1 MYDDYEMDFGRK
13 KRVGRPRGR
22 GMRKSVRGKSVIIR
36 GRKRKV
42 YRGKTGA
49 LYYRSRSG
57 KVYLSAR
64 RMRMKRGLRGR
75 KSARRVRRGRSGRR
89 LKMTKSAI
97 AGRRAYRR
105 RKARMSF
112 FGSY

>member
-1 MYDDYEMDFGRK
+1 MYDYDMDFGRK
-13 KRVGRPRGR
+13 RRPRRR
-22 GMRKSVRGKSVIIR
+22 GMRKAVRGKTVIVR

-42 YRGKTGA
+42 YRGKSGA

-64 RMRMKRGLRGR
+64 RMRMRRGR
-75 KSARRVRRGRSGRR
+75 RGRRVRRGRGRGGRR

-97 AGRRAYRR
+97 AARRAYRR

>member
-1 MYDDYEMDFGRK
+1 MYDYDMDFGRK
-13 KRVGRPRGR
+13 RRVGRPRG
-22 GMRKSVRGKSVIIR
+22 MRKGIRGKSVIIK

-42 YRGKTGA
+42 YRGKNGA

-64 RMRMKRGLRGR
+64 RMRKTRVRRGR
-75 KSARRVRRGRSGRR
+75 KSVRRGRGRSGRR

-97 AGRRAYRR
+97 AARRAYRR

>member
-1 MYDDYEMDFGRK
+1 MYGDYDMGFGRK
-13 KRVGRPRGR
+13 RRVGRPRGR
-22 GMRKSVRGKSVIIR
+22 RGARGKSVIVK

-42 YRGKTGA
+42 YRGKNGA

-64 RMRMKRGLRGR
+64 RMRKMRGRRGR

-97 AGRRAYRR
+97 AARRAYRR

>member
-1 MYDDYEMDFGRK
+1 MYDDYDMDFGRK

-22 GMRKSVRGKSVIIR
+22 GMRKSVRGKHVIVK

-64 RMRMKRGLRGR
+64 KMRKMKGRRGR
-75 KSARRVRRGRSGRR
+75 KSVRRGRSGRR

-97 AGRRAYRR
+97 AARRAYRR

>member
-1 MYDDYEMDFGRK
+1 MYDDEDMYFGRK

-22 GMRKSVRGKSVIIR
+22 GMRRRVSGKHIIVK
-36 GRKRKV
+36 GRKRKI

-64 RMRMKRGLRGR
+64 KMRGR
-75 KSARRVRRGRSGRR
+75 RGRRVRRVRRGRSGRR

-97 AGRRAYRR
+97 AARRAYRR
-105 RKARMSF
+105 RRARMSF
-112 FGSY
+112 FG

>member
-1 MYDDYEMDFGRK
+1 MRYDYDDDMYFGRK
-13 KRVGRPRGR
+13 KKVGRPRGR
-22 GMRKSVRGKSVIIR
+22 GRTGKYVIVK
-36 GRKRKV
+36 GRKRKI

-64 RMRMKRGLRGR
+64 K
-75 KSARRVRRGRSGRR
+75 VRRGGRKARRGGRKARRGGRR

-97 AGRRAYRR
+97 AARRYYRR
-105 RKARMSF
+105 RKARMMSF
-112 FGSY
+112 FG

>member
-1 MYDDYEMDFGRK
+1 MYDDYEDMYFGKR
-13 KRVGRPRGR
+13 RVGRPRKGGR
-22 GMRKSVRGKSVIIR
+22 STRKSVVVK

-42 YRGKTGA
+42 YRGKNGA

-64 RMRMKRGLRGR
+64 KMMKMRRGGR
-75 KSARRVRRGRSGRR
+75 KVRKGRKGRRSGRR

-97 AGRRAYRR
+97 AARAAYRR

-112 FGSY
+112 FGSW

>member
-1 MYDDYEMDFGRK
+1 MRYDYDDDMYFGRK
-13 KRVGRPRGR
+13 KKVGRPRGR
-22 GMRKSVRGKSVIIR
+22 GRTGKYVIVK
-36 GRKRKV
+36 GRKRKI

-64 RMRMKRGLRGR
+64 K
-75 KSARRVRRGRSGRR
+75 VRRGGRKARRGGRR

-97 AGRRAYRR
+97 AARRYYRR
-105 RKARMSF
+105 RKARMMSF
-112 FGSY
+112 FG

>member
-1 MYDDYEMDFGRK
+1 MYDDYDMDFGRK
-13 KRVGRPRGR
+13 RRVGRPRRR
-22 GMRKSVRGKSVIIR
+22 GMRRGMRGKHVIVK

-42 YRGKTGA
+42 YRGKSGA

-64 RMRMKRGLRGR
+64 RGRRGR
-75 KSARRVRRGRSGRR
+75 RGGRRVRRRGGRR

-97 AGRRAYRR
+97 ASRRAYRR

>member
-1 MYDDYEMDFGRK
+1 MYDDYDMMEFGR
-13 KRVGRPRGR
+13 RVGRPRGKR
-22 GMRKSVRGKSVIIR
+22 GKGRKSVRKTRGSVIVK
-36 GRKRKV
+36 GRKRRV
-42 YRGKTGA
+42 YRGKNGA

-64 RMRMKRGLRGR
+64 KMRKMSMRRKGR
-75 KSARRVRRGRSGRR
+75 KSGRRGGRR

-97 AGRRAYRR
+97 AARRAYRR

>member
-1 MYDDYEMDFGRK
+1 MYDDYDMDFGRRK
-13 KRVGRPRGR
+13 KRVGRPRGKGRR
-22 GMRKSVRGKSVIIR
+22 GGKYVVVR
-36 GRKRKV
+36 GRKRKI

-64 RMRMKRGLRGR
+64 RGRRGARRGGR
-75 KSARRVRRGRSGRR
+75 KARRGRGGRR

-97 AGRRAYRR
+97 AARRYYRR

-112 FGSY
+112 FG

>member
-1 MYDDYEMDFGRK
+1 MYGDYDMDFGRK

-22 GMRKSVRGKSVIIR
+22 RGIRGKSVIIR

-42 YRGKTGA
+42 YRGKNGA

-57 KVYLSAR
+57 KVYLSVR
-64 RMRMKRGLRGR
+64 RMRRMRGRRGR

-97 AGRRAYRR
+97 AARRAYRR

>member
-1 MYDDYEMDFGRK
+1 MYGDYDMDFGRK

-22 GMRKSVRGKSVIIR
+22 RGIRGKSVIIR

-42 YRGKTGA
+42 YRGKNGA

-64 RMRMKRGLRGR
+64 RMRKMRGRRGR

-97 AGRRAYRR
+97 AARRAYRR